1 MHQRIEARSGE
12 VVGYNKD
19 EGNGRSGLIINQLIR
34 IDGQSNKR
42 KKEIFEI
49 FMFLKAQI
57 AFG

>member
-1 MHQRIEARSGE
+1 MRQRIEARSGE

-19 EGNGRSGLIINQLIR
+19 NVNGRSRLIINQLIR
-34 IDGQSNKR
+34 IDSQCNKR

-49 FMFLKAQI
+49 FMFLKAQV